1 MAATFSST
9 NEHVTT
15 AALETQSAVTAQ
27 RYNKRLSTSKSKRG
41 DQEGKGESCY
51 TGGFKASA
59 RFANNKLNF
68 LAGTLMNQVVY
79 LRYGPL
85 LAPGASLAQPV
96 RTSH

>member
-27 RYNKRLSTSKSKRG
+27 RYKSLSISKSKRG